1 MDKECD
7 CYGCVTMRKP
17 CINEIYKMN
26 LKTYFRSKKMEIK
39 PEDRDTRDSIKR
51 QIDRLEPVA
60 LLPDAP
66 TSVKQEYRDQIEAM
80 RVLVKKLRDE
90 GVEI

>member
-1 MDKECD
+1 
-7 CYGCVTMRKP
+7 
-17 CINEIYKMN
+17 
-26 LKTYFRSKKMEIK
+26 MEIK

-51 QIDRLEPVA
+51 QIDRLEPLS

-66 TSVKQEYRDQIEAM
+66 TSVKQEYRDQLEAM

-90 GVEI
+90 GVKI